1 MSAPSEGGERP
12 DNRVGMRLDDAR
24 LQMIDNDL
32 HGRGVRDP
40 RVLEAM
46 SRIPRERFVD
56 YALRNE
62 AYADRP
68 LPIGHG
74 QTISQPLIVAMMV
87 EALELRPADRLL
99 EVGTGS
105 GYAAAV
111 AGLLA
116 RSVDTVE
123 RYPDLAEEAAA
134 RLQVLGLRN
143 VSVHSGDGTFGWIP
157 GAPYDAI
164 LVSAG
169 GTALPEALVDQL
181 AVGGRL
187 VIPLGSSE
195 GWQRLYRLRRRAK
208 GRWTRDD
215 LGAVRFVPLVS
226 APPEQ
231 RSPVGLVDA
240 PRGNAPDL
248 G

>member
-1 MSAPSEGGERP
+1 M
-12 DNRVGMRLDDAR
+12 V
-24 LQMIDNDL
+24 DNDL
-32 HGRGVRDP
+32 HARGVRDP

-46 SRIPRERFVD
+46 STLPRERFVGP
-56 YALRNE
+56 ALRDE
-62 AYADRP
+62 AYSDRP

-87 EALELRPADRLL
+87 EALELRPSDRVL

-111 AGLLA
+111 AALLA

-123 RYPDLAEEAAA
+123 RYADLADGAAA
-134 RLQVLGLRN
+134 RLRALGFRN
-143 VSVHSGDGTFGWIP
+143 VSVHVGDGTFGWMP
-157 GAPYDAI
+157 GAPYDAV

-169 GTALPEALVDQL
+169 GTALPEPLVDQL

-187 VIPLGSSE
+187 VIPLGATE
-195 GWQRLYRLRRRAK
+195 GWQRLYRLRRHAK
-208 GRWTRDD
+208 GHWTRDD

-226 APPEQ
+226 APRDQ
-231 RSPVGLVDA
+231 RSK
-240 PRGNAPDL
+240 PRAPDGRRPESVVDPGL
-248 G
+248 GERVAAEHGQSPPGNSPPVR